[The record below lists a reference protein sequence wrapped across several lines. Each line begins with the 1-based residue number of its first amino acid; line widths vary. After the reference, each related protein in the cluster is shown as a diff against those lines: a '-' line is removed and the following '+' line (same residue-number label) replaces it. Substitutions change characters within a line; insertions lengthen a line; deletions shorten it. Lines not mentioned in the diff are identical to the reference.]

1 MARTSGRI
9 VVGIAL
15 ALLAGCAAPTA
26 TTPSPNAALAQRY
39 APPGPR
45 DDPWGP
51 FVRASAAEF
60 SVPEPLIY
68 AVMMAESRG
77 CQWLN
82 GHPMRALSGE
92 IGLMQIPPSVYDMIR
107 ERIGGGPDPYLP
119 RDNIRA
125 GAYSL
130 SVMAAQFGWQDGL
143 AAYQFGP
150 TELAAARAAGQAPP
164 QATQDYETRVWADY
178 LSRIQRRSRG
188 RRWTDPDHIVCV
200 WPGH

>member
-1 MARTSGRI
+1 MRSLAG
-9 VVGIAL
+9 AL
-15 ALLAGCAAPTA
+15 AALCLLAGCAASP
-26 TTPSPNAALAQRY
+26 PSVPSELAQRY
-39 APPGPR
+39 AAPGPR

-60 SVPEPLIY
+60 EVPEPMIY
-68 AVMMAESRG
+68 AVMWAESRG

-82 GHPMRALSGE
+82 GHPMRSLAGE
-92 IGLMQIPPSVYDMIR
+92 IGLMQIPPSIYQLIR
-107 ERIGGGPDPYLP
+107 SRIGGGADPYLP

-130 SVMAAQFGWQDGL
+130 SVMAKQFGWQDGL

-150 TELAAARAAGQAPP
+150 TELAATRAAGHAPP
-164 QATQDYETRVWADY
+164 KATQDYERRVWADY
-178 LSRIQRRSRG
+178 LARVERRDRG
-188 RRWTDPDHIVCV
+188 RHWTDPDKIVCT

>member
-1 MARTSGRI
+1 MPQP
-9 VVGIAL
+9 
-15 ALLAGCAAPTA
+15 APELVA
-26 TTPSPNAALAQRY
+26 RY

-60 SVPEPLIY
+60 AVPEPLVY

-82 GHPMRALSGE
+82 GHPMRSLAGE
-92 IGLMQIPPSVYDMIR
+92 IGLMQIPPPIYELIR
-107 ERIGGGPDPYLP
+107 NRIGGGADPYLP

-125 GAYSL
+125 GTYSL
-130 SVMAAQFGWQDGL
+130 SIMARQFGLPDGL

-150 TELAAARAAGQAPP
+150 TELAAAHVAGRGPP
-164 QATQDYETRVWADY
+164 AATQDYERRVWADY
-178 LSRIQRRSRG
+178 LDRVERRSRG
-188 RRWTDPDHIVCV
+188 RHWTDPDHIVCM

>member
-1 MARTSGRI
+1 MRLAARFALRVLAAG
-9 VVGIAL
+9 AL
-15 ALLAGCAAPTA
+15 ALLAACAAPRP
-26 TTPSPNAALAQRY
+26 PSGLVQRY

-60 SVPEPLIY
+60 SVPEPLLY

-77 CQWLN
+77 CEWLN
-82 GHPMRALSGE
+82 GHPMRALTGE
-92 IGLMQIPPSVYDMIR
+92 AGLMQIPPSVYELIR
-107 ERIGGGPDPYLP
+107 SRIGGGADPYLP
-119 RDNIRA
+119 QDNIRA

-130 SVMAAQFGWQDGL
+130 SVMARQFGWQDGL

-150 TELAAARAAGQAPP
+150 TELAAARAAGRMPP
-164 QATQDYETRVWADY
+164 PATQDYERRVWADY
-178 LSRIQRRSRG
+178 LRRVDQRSKG
-188 RRWTDPDHIVCV
+188 HRWTDPDHVVCS